1 MNPLP
6 DAWLA
11 QSLTRLDTAIARE
24 IGRLRARYELS
35 LDELRGLYV
44 SDAQVDALLRDASPE
59 LNIEALPAA
68 TPPPAGSR
76 WAQLAHSLALGSD
89 ELDLI
94 TLALATGLDNKYEA
108 LLAYLNNDVSR
119 KWATPELALRLLSQD
134 SAHQLRLRQ
143 GLTPEAPLMALG
155 VLDVVPST
163 REAPRWQRGLRVN
176 CALADWLLGLPWQD
190 ERLTGVVRC
199 VDTPAPAKAPTRRAA
214 LGSTAAGSKEV
225 AVADPHQA
233 LLCSVAQRRDAHAPV
248 LIISAPSAADAVHAA
263 QAGLAGSAH
272 ASAATHD
279 ESHGQHN
286 AAQQHLLVDLLALRA
301 HSAPMDAV
309 AALALMQ
316 RSLALPLLA
325 SPMDALADPDGRPL
339 DAPCTA
345 LRRLARHVRPLLLC
359 ASSGQR
365 WRDMLGDV
373 RTVEIVLPELDVQQR
388 LQAWRE
394 ALQAD
399 GDSASGNDTSAI
411 THEITHNITH
421 DDALLTLADRFVLGT
436 ERVHRAVQ
444 HAQDLQHSAAQPG
457 HSTVPNAEQLFS
469 AARALSLEGN
479 SEVVR
484 CVRQQFSWSDLV
496 LPKDLQQRLRDLVHA
511 VALRPQVFDRWN
523 FAQPGGGQRG
533 IKAMFAGPSGTGK
546 TMAAAIVAREL
557 GLELHRVELA
567 AVMSKYI
574 GETEKNLDRAFAAA
588 RRANAILFIDE
599 ADALLGKRAETKDA
613 HDRYANVEVAFLLQK
628 MEDHDGVVIIATN
641 LAHNIDAAFSRR
653 MQFVLQFPLPDTE
666 SRERLWQAMFP
677 PQAPR
682 AKDLDISF
690 LARQFEFAGG
700 DIRNITLEAAFRS
713 AHQGC
718 DIGMREVLGAV
729 VAHYAKRGKLPSA
742 NEFGHYSGVFGRPRP
757 GATVAPENKPEAE
770 ALSQRSAS

>member
-1 MNPLP
+1 MTPLP

-11 QSLTRLDTAIARE
+11 QSLTRLDAAIARE

-44 SDAQVDALLRDASPE
+44 SDAQVDALLRDVSPE
-59 LNIEALPAA
+59 LNLAVLAPS
-68 TPPPAGSR
+68 TPPPAGTR

-89 ELDLI
+89 ELDLM
-94 TLALATGLDNKYEA
+94 TLALATGLDNKYDA

-119 KWATPELALRLLSQD
+119 KWATPELALRLFGHN
-134 SAHQLRLRQ
+134 SAHQLQLRQ
-143 GLTPEAPLMALG
+143 RLAPEAPLMALG

-176 CALADWLLGLPWQD
+176 CALADWLLGLAWQD

-199 VDTPAPAKAPTRRAA
+199 VHAPARTPAPAPAATRRAA
-214 LGSTAAGSKEV
+214 LDAA
-225 AVADPHQA
+225 AVGASDPHQA
-233 LLCSVAQRRDAHAPV
+233 LMRSVAQRRDAHAPV

-263 QAGLAGSAH
+263 QAGLAGSAP
-272 ASAATHD
+272 SSTVVHD
-279 ESHGQHN
+279 PSLGQHN
-286 AAQQHLLVDLLALRA
+286 AAQQLLLVDLLALRA
-301 HSAPMDAV
+301 HSAPLEAV

-345 LRRLARHVRPLLLC
+345 LRRLAHHVRPLLLC

-457 HSTVPNAEQLFS
+457 HSTVPNAEQLFA

-742 NEFGHYSGVFGRPRP
+742 NEFGHYAGVFARPRP

>member
-1 MNPLP
+1 M
-6 DAWLA
+6 
-11 QSLTRLDTAIARE
+11 
-24 IGRLRARYELS
+24 
-35 LDELRGLYV
+35 
-44 SDAQVDALLRDASPE
+44 
-59 LNIEALPAA
+59 
-68 TPPPAGSR
+68 
-76 WAQLAHSLALGSD
+76 
-89 ELDLI
+89 
-94 TLALATGLDNKYEA
+94 
-108 LLAYLNNDVSR
+108 
-119 KWATPELALRLLSQD
+119 
-134 SAHQLRLRQ
+134 
-143 GLTPEAPLMALG
+143 
-155 VLDVVPST
+155 
-163 REAPRWQRGLRVN
+163 
-176 CALADWLLGLPWQD
+176 
-190 ERLTGVVRC
+190 TGVVRC
-199 VDTPAPAKAPTRRAA
+199 VDTPASAPATAKAPARRAA
-214 LGSTAAGSKEV
+214 LGSTAVGSKGI
-225 AVADPHQA
+225 AVTDPHQE
-233 LLCSVAQRRDAHAPV
+233 LLISVAQRRDAHAPV
-248 LIISAPSAADAVHAA
+248 LVISAPSAADAAHAA

-272 ASAATHD
+272 ASGATHD

-316 RSLALPLLA
+316 RTLALPLLA
-325 SPMDALADPDGRPL
+325 SPLDALADLEGRPL

-359 ASSGQR
+359 ASTGQR

-388 LQAWRE
+388 LLVWRE

-399 GDSASGNDTSAI
+399 NSDAQAI
-411 THEITHNITH
+411 THHDTH
-421 DDALLTLADRFVLGT
+421 DDNHDDTLLTLADRFVLGT

-444 HAQDLQHSAAQPG
+444 HAQDLHHSAAPQPSNDAAP
-457 HSTVPNAEQLFS
+457 STEQLFA

-479 SEVVR
+479 SDVVR

-599 ADALLGKRAETKDA
+599 ADALLGKRSEVKDA

-713 AHQGC
+713 AHQGS

-729 VAHYAKRGKLPSA
+729 VAHYAKRGKLPHA
-742 NEFGHYSGVFGRPRP
+742 NEFGHYAGVFARPRP